1 MTQPNPLKTK
11 IYDPLPTQP
20 TDNSGVQYVDTI
32 EITRRRLHFSD
43 KVASSTVVALEVRPD
58 VARRTEFVV
67 ESSVVGVDNVDKRT
81 VVAAYLQALALARV
95 SQRR

>member
-1 MTQPNPLKTK
+1 MIPDSVLLRWVTCTW
-11 IYDPLPTQP
+11 YE
-20 TDNSGVQYVDTI
+20 YTI
-32 EITRRRLHFSD
+32 IVTRHRLHFSD